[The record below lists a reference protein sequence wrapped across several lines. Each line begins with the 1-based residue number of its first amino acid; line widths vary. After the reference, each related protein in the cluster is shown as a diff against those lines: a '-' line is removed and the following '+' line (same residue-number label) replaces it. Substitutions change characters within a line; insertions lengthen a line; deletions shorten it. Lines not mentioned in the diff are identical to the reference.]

1 MVKKDKKYNFDLVT
15 PADAVDYD
23 PLAGEI
29 NNDNIKPTKNIKR
42 TIFST
47 NFINRNFLKNLIKSI
62 KNFRF
67 KYITFNMISS
77 KNTILI
83 KYSSVIII
91 SVVLSFVRWS
101 FLDEEFPLIGLSE
114 NQIKAIKIKEISEH
128 QTSQIID
135 LKLMQKIVDDNL
147 FPLLDARDLNSYNEG
162 HIKFSYHIDSDLL
175 IESDD
180 EELEKFKNIMNE
192 IINQG
197 HQTLVIYCWNPD
209 CDRAEYLKAII
220 LDDSGYYGSFNN
232 DFNESNILI
241 YEQGWDEWS
250 MFSTNDKK

>member
-1 MVKKDKKYNFDLVT
+1 MKTRFSSYFSN
-15 PADAVDYD
+15 
-23 PLAGEI
+23 
-29 NNDNIKPTKNIKR
+29 KNI
-42 TIFST
+42 
-47 NFINRNFLKNLIKSI
+47 LKNLIKSI
-62 KNFRF
+62 KNTN
-67 KYITFNMISS
+67 YQSSAFNIIFSNN
-77 KNTILI
+77 KILI
-83 KYSSVIII
+83 KYLSVIII
-91 SVVLSFVRWS
+91 SVFLGFVRWF
-101 FLDEEFPLIGLSE
+101 FLDEKFPLIGLSE
-114 NQIKAIKIKEISEH
+114 KQIKAIKIKEISEN
-128 QTSQIID
+128 QISQIID

-147 FPLLDARDLNSYNEG
+147 FPLLDARDLDSYNEG
-162 HIKFSYHIDSDLL
+162 HINFAYHIDSDLL

-180 EELEKFKNIMNE
+180 EELKKFKNIMNE

-250 MFSTNDKK
+250 MFSANIKK

>member
-23 PLAGEI
+23 PLGSDVNI
-29 NNDNIKPTKNIKR
+29 DNITPNKKIKKTR
-42 TIFST
+42 FST
-47 NFINRNFLKNLIKSI
+47 NFINKFFLKNLIKRI
-62 KNFRF
+62 KNIRF
-67 KYITFNMISS
+67 QSSFFNVIFS
-77 KNTILI
+77 KHSILI
-83 KYSSVIII
+83 KYLSVIII
-91 SVVLSFVRWS
+91 SVVLGFARWS
-101 FLDEEFPLIGLSE
+101 MLDGEFPLIGLSE
-114 NQIKAIKIKEISEH
+114 NQIKAIKIKEISEN
-128 QTSQIID
+128 QISQIID
-135 LKLMQKIVDDNL
+135 LKLMQKIVDNNL
-147 FPLLDARDLNSYNEG
+147 FPLLDARDLDSYNEG

-250 MFSTNDKK
+250 MFSTDDKK

>member
-23 PLAGEI
+23 PLGSNVNI
-29 NNDNIKPTKNIKR
+29 DNVTPNKNIKKTR
-42 TIFST
+42 SST
-47 NFINRNFLKNLIKSI
+47 NFINKFFLKNLIKSI
-62 KNFRF
+62 KNIRF
-67 KYITFNMISS
+67 QSSFFNVIFS
-77 KNTILI
+77 KHSILI
-83 KYSSVIII
+83 KYLSVIII
-91 SVVLSFVRWS
+91 SVVLGFARWS
-101 FLDEEFPLIGLSE
+101 MLDGEFPLIGLSE
-114 NQIKAIKIKEISEH
+114 NQIKAIKIKEISEN
-128 QTSQIID
+128 QISQIID

-147 FPLLDARDLNSYNEG
+147 FPLLDARDLDSYNEG

-220 LDDSGYYGSFNN
+220 LDDSDYYGSFNN

-250 MFSTNDKK
+250 MFSTDDKK